1 MDQLKQFFKNFSDF
15 ISRMTPSQVMMLF
28 GVVAGTIV
36 GAFLVVGWINEVRF
50 AQLYSGMDQNDAG
63 EIISYLD
70 DHKIPYKLSN
80 NGTTI
85 EVPSDDVY
93 RTRISLASD
102 GLPHGGSV
110 GYSIFDRNNLGMT
123 DFIQNLN
130 FRRALEGELTR
141 TITQLNEVKAARV
154 HIVMPKEHLFK
165 QDKQEAT
172 ASVVLKL
179 TGSDRLSK
187 RQVNGIAH
195 LVSSSV
201 EGLRPANVVILDY
214 DGNLLTS
221 GQQSDQLAGL
231 SSTQLEV
238 RKSVEQYLEQKSQT
252 MLDDVLGN
260 SKSVVRVTAD
270 LNFQQL
276 ERTSETFDPSSPSI
290 RSEERTKST
299 DISSDKAQETSES
312 TEEGNSEYSITNYEL
327 NKTVEHIINA
337 VGSVER
343 LSVAVVLD
351 GSYEELENE
360 AGEIER
366 IYQPRTQEE
375 LDRLAGIV
383 KNAVGFD
390 QQRNDQMEIINIPF
404 DRRNLDSDREMLD
417 SMYQREFYVD
427 IAKKVGLVLL
437 ALFGFMYL
445 KKRSKSLFAALG
457 RIAPPPRP
465 RVEPQNVE
473 PIAREEEPRVEPI
486 VAERRKPKLVDQ
498 MQVTAK
504 ENPEEIAKVIKTIM
518 IE

>member
-201 EGLRPANVVILDY
+201 EGLP
-214 DGNLLTS
+214 
-221 GQQSDQLAGL
+221 SDFRSA
-231 SSTQLEV
+231 V
-238 RKSVEQYLEQKSQT
+238 RSIGRFVKHSARSAQVGGTVPGTK
-252 MLDDVLGN
+252 V
-260 SKSVVRVTAD
+260 AD
-270 LNFQQL
+270 
-276 ERTSETFDPSSPSI
+276 
-290 RSEERTKST
+290 
-299 DISSDKAQETSES
+299 
-312 TEEGNSEYSITNYEL
+312 
-327 NKTVEHIINA
+327 NA
-337 VGSVER
+337 
-343 LSVAVVLD
+343 
-351 GSYEELENE
+351 
-360 AGEIER
+360 
-366 IYQPRTQEE
+366 
-375 LDRLAGIV
+375 
-383 KNAVGFD
+383 
-390 QQRNDQMEIINIPF
+390 
-404 DRRNLDSDREMLD
+404 RRCSW
-417 SMYQREFYVD
+417 
-427 IAKKVGLVLL
+427 
-437 ALFGFMYL
+437 
-445 KKRSKSLFAALG
+445 
-457 RIAPPPRP
+457 
-465 RVEPQNVE
+465 
-473 PIAREEEPRVEPI
+473 
-486 VAERRKPKLVDQ
+486 
-498 MQVTAK
+498 
-504 ENPEEIAKVIKTIM
+504 
-518 IE
+518 